1 VWARVQREPAQELDR
16 AISGP
21 AARLRRLGRAAGTG
35 DAKAGPGALGSRC
48 RRPVMGGGPDLAAV
62 GAGRI
67 GRPWWVRD
75 RQLAALLINVS
86 GPLGVCHDSRGPRVL
101 IIRTCADPLYCRRR
115 ERQLTRT
122 KRGGCRGWRWTWPLG
137 HGPGVS
143 QRMITTSGPFRLWRN
158 TKWPQALIIRHTL
171 DPRAH
176 ASGTSVRSAPK
187 VGQRHIAESP
197 VSGTSL
203 RARSAVH
210 R

>member
-1 VWARVQREPAQELDR
+1 M
-16 AISGP
+16 
-21 AARLRRLGRAAGTG
+21 RLGRAVGTG

-75 RQLAALLINVS
+75 RQLAALL
-86 GPLGVCHDSRGPRVL
+86 
-101 IIRTCADPLYCRRR
+101 
-115 ERQLTRT
+115 
-122 KRGGCRGWRWTWPLG
+122 WPLG
-137 HGPGVS
+137 HGPGAS

-203 RARSAVH
+203 RALSAVH
-210 R
+210 RREPGQRHTEVSPVSGTSLRALSAVHRREP